1 MTYVFAILVI
11 LCIFAI
17 PVLGIVFLI
26 RWGLKKPKKKLGI
39 ALVCAVG
46 GIIVFSLLGTAT
58 DPATWCNHEYALVN
72 ETEATCTEDGE
83 RVEHCDLCGRDDIEK
98 LEATGHVM
106 VEVLRKEPGEGAE
119 GQVVTR
125 CSFCGYEHIESLAAL
140 QPDGVSEVSAPPS
153 SIPLDSSVAEPSST
167 IPDSAPVPEQYIPT
181 QAEANA
187 QFYAIW
193 KAYKDNELSAD
204 DMYKGNR
211 YILYGTF
218 QSATEDGVLNKLNG
232 TITVNV
238 EIKFDDVWYI
248 LICTFDKSHRD
259 DIAALKKGDLVC
271 FEGECYSV
279 GVWSDCEII
288 KGPI

>member
-46 GIIVFSLLGTAT
+46 GIIFFSLLGTAT
-58 DPATWCNHEYALVN
+58 DPATWCDHEYTLVS
-72 ETEATCTEDGE
+72 EIPATCTEDGE
-83 RVEHCDLCGRDDIEK
+83 RIEHCDLCGRDNIEK
-98 LEATGHVM
+98 LVATGHTM
-106 VEVLRKEPGEGAE
+106 VEVLRDEPNEGAN

-125 CSFCGYEHIESLAAL
+125 CSVCGYEHVELLDAL
-140 QPDGVSEVSAPPS
+140 PPS
-153 SIPLDSSVAEPSST
+153 DVSKVSVPPSNTQPASSVAKPSSMT
-167 IPDSAPVPEQYIPT
+167 PESESVPEQYIPT
-181 QAEANA
+181 QDETNT
-187 QFYAIW
+187 QFHEIYM
-193 KAYKDNELSAD
+193 AYKENELSAD
-204 DMYKGNR
+204 DSYKGSR

-218 QSATEDGVLNKLNG
+218 QSATEDGILNKLNG
-232 TITVNV
+232 TITVNI

-259 DIAALKKGDLVC
+259 DIATLKKGDLVC
-271 FEGECYSV
+271 FEGECYSA
-279 GVWSDCEII
+279 GVLS
-288 KGPI
+288 

>member
-125 CSFCGYEHIESLAAL
+125 CSFC
-140 QPDGVSEVSAPPS
+140 
-153 SIPLDSSVAEPSST
+153 
-167 IPDSAPVPEQYIPT
+167 
-181 QAEANA
+181 
-187 QFYAIW
+187 
-193 KAYKDNELSAD
+193 
-204 DMYKGNR
+204 
-211 YILYGTF
+211 LY
-218 QSATEDGVLNKLNG
+218 
-232 TITVNV
+232 
-238 EIKFDDVWYI
+238 
-248 LICTFDKSHRD
+248 
-259 DIAALKKGDLVC
+259 
-271 FEGECYSV
+271 
-279 GVWSDCEII
+279 
-288 KGPI
+288 